1 MTSQNPTSETELD
14 RLDGDWTVEIVQG
27 REPDL
32 PPAAINIVIDVLRAF
47 TTSHVAFERGATRI
61 ELARTVDR
69 AFALADR
76 TPEALLAGERD
87 ARRVEGFDVGNSPRA
102 FSRLDLEGRPVVH
115 TTTNGVR
122 ATTHALE
129 AEEVLVC
136 GWSSAE
142 ATLRRCHQRAPS
154 LDRRRIHIVASHP
167 VSDEDVACADW
178 LAARLTGRQAPP
190 ARRVRHRIR
199 TARSAQKFY
208 NRDFDIRDL
217 DLACRRL
224 EPRYAMRVEM
234 VDGTPTLSPVAIG

>member
-47 TTSHVAFERGATRI
+47 TTSHVAFEQGASRL
-61 ELARTVDR
+61 ELARTVDQ
-69 AFALADR
+69 AFALAEQ
-76 TPEALLAGERD
+76 TPEAVLAGERD
-87 ARRVEGFDVGNSPRA
+87 ARMVEGFDIGNSPRA

-142 ATLRRCHQRAPS
+142 ATLRRCLARAPS
-154 LDRRRIHIVASHP
+154 LDGRRIHIVASHP

-178 LAARLTGRQAPP
+178 LHARLTGRQPP
-190 ARRVRHRIR
+190 SPPQIRRRIR

-217 DLACRRL
+217 DYACRRL
-224 EPRYAMRVEM
+224 EPRYAMRVDM
-234 VDGTPTLSPVAIG
+234 VDGTPTLGRVAL